1 MMMNLRGLPKIRDSL
16 SYLYVEHCCI
26 EKDNSA
32 LKLIDASGVVPIPI
46 ASLSVLMLGPG
57 TKITHDAVTI
67 AVQNGC
73 SLVWT
78 GEEGVRT
85 YAAGTG
91 ETRSSTRLLHQIHQW
106 ANEERRLQIVIKMY
120 QFRFPDPIEKGF
132 TLQQIRGKE
141 GARVRDTYARL
152 SQEYNVPWS
161 GRSYNRN
168 SWSNAEPINRAIS
181 CANSCLYG
189 VCHAAIVSSGYSP
202 AIGFIHIGKQLS
214 FVYDIADLYKVELTL
229 PVAFKVVSENNPNIE
244 STVRHQ
250 LRDQFRELRI
260 LDRIVTDID
269 QLLQPP
275 EETNYDLDHDF
286 ARPLDYWEPPKDL
299 EDKML
304 CS

>member
-152 SQEYNVPWS
+152 SQEYNVPWR

-260 LDRIVTDID
+260 LDRIVSDID

>member
-1 MMMNLRGLPKIRDSL
+1 MINLRGLPKIRDSL

-132 TLQQIRGKE
+132 TLQQIRRKE

-152 SQEYNVPWS
+152 SQEYNVPWR

-260 LDRIVTDID
+260 LDRIVSDID

>member
-1 MMMNLRGLPKIRDSL
+1 MNLRGLPKIRDSL

-152 SQEYNVPWS
+152 SQEYNVPWR

-260 LDRIVTDID
+260 LDRIVSDID

>member
-1 MMMNLRGLPKIRDSL
+1 MNLRGLPKIRDSL
-16 SYLYVEHCCI
+16 SYLYVEHCFI

-32 LKLIDASGVVPIPI
+32 LKLIDASGVVPIPV

-152 SQEYNVPWS
+152 SQEYNVPWR

-260 LDRIVTDID
+260 LDRIVSDID

>member
-1 MMMNLRGLPKIRDSL
+1 MINLRGLPKIRDSL

-152 SQEYNVPWS
+152 SQEYNVPWR

-260 LDRIVTDID
+260 LDRIVSDID

>member
-1 MMMNLRGLPKIRDSL
+1 MMNLRGLPKIRDSL

-152 SQEYNVPWS
+152 SQEYNVPWR

-260 LDRIVTDID
+260 LDRIVSDID

>member
-1 MMMNLRGLPKIRDSL
+1 MMNLRGLPKIRDSL
-16 SYLYVEHCCI
+16 SYLYVEHCFI

-32 LKLIDASGVVPIPI
+32 LKLIDASGVVPIPV

-141 GARVRDTYARL
+141 GARVR
-152 SQEYNVPWS
+152 
-161 GRSYNRN
+161 
-168 SWSNAEPINRAIS
+168 
-181 CANSCLYG
+181 
-189 VCHAAIVSSGYSP
+189 
-202 AIGFIHIGKQLS
+202 
-214 FVYDIADLYKVELTL
+214 
-229 PVAFKVVSENNPNIE
+229 
-244 STVRHQ
+244 
-250 LRDQFRELRI
+250 
-260 LDRIVTDID
+260 
-269 QLLQPP
+269 
-275 EETNYDLDHDF
+275 
-286 ARPLDYWEPPKDL
+286 
-299 EDKML
+299 
-304 CS
+304 